1 MNRGDRDSSRASL
14 YDRLR
19 PRQST
24 LEQMARQ
31 QATPAPER
39 RYDPDRLRVIDGV
52 ALTSAG
58 LVGWGNMP
66 DKQAAVVDTSLA
78 ASESLL
84 VHRIDCQFGTLG
96 EPLAL
101 QGDRA
106 RRLYEL
112 ARALVGEAMTLLER
126 LPTEAGFE
134 VVLSMPVEGHTTV
147 LRDMLDVSL
156 RGSLAYPRMTGLR
169 LVPDHQDLHDT
180 LATPA
185 TGGAGH
191 VLWLS
196 IDCVLHAHG
205 IGQLRARQQLATT
218 RNPQGIKPSEA
229 AVALMIQR
237 IAEDGYGGGD
247 GYLLKRGVMLEHNRR
262 TDLTRRQR
270 YQSLAEILARVWP
283 DEGATAGNAPGV
295 VVADSLDLPGRRA
308 DLAGALLTLWPEL
321 DLGEECRCI
330 DYHFGWPGTA
340 LIALQLV
347 VALVGD
353 RSRSG
358 AVLLQLS
365 DDHSSRALALLPAS
379 LDSAAQTRLE
389 SHYTTT

>member
-39 RYDPDRLRVIDGV
+39 HYDPERLRVIDGV
-52 ALTSAG
+52 ALTAAG

-134 VVLSMPVEGHTTV
+134 VVVSMPVEGHTTV

-191 VLWLS
+191 GCRHPL
-196 IDCVLHAHG
+196 G
-205 IGQLRARQQLATT
+205 RAILFLQNGNFVFL
-218 RNPQGIKPSEA
+218 PQ
-229 AVALMIQR
+229 M
-237 IAEDGYGGGD
+237 
-247 GYLLKRGVMLEHNRR
+247 
-262 TDLTRRQR
+262 
-270 YQSLAEILARVWP
+270 
-283 DEGATAGNAPGV
+283 
-295 VVADSLDLPGRRA
+295 
-308 DLAGALLTLWPEL
+308 
-321 DLGEECRCI
+321 
-330 DYHFGWPGTA
+330 
-340 LIALQLV
+340 
-347 VALVGD
+347 
-353 RSRSG
+353 
-358 AVLLQLS
+358 
-365 DDHSSRALALLPAS
+365 
-379 LDSAAQTRLE
+379 
-389 SHYTTT
+389 